1 VPDLLRPAVIM
12 LLVLAE
18 VTLWQW
24 RTILTTRGRK
34 GLPAGL
40 GVAGSLLQVTA
51 LAQVLQDLTSPLTV
65 CGYAAGVGGGILLGV
80 VLSTREQP
88 TASPF
93 SG

>member
-1 VPDLLRPAVIM
+1 M

-18 VTLWQW
+18 
-24 RTILTTRGRK
+24 
-34 GLPAGL
+34 
-40 GVAGSLLQVTA
+40 
-51 LAQVLQDLTSPLTV
+51 TSPLTV

-80 VLSTREQP
+80 VLSTREQR